1 MKEASKSM
9 NPIITVFYF
18 RSIAQYAVVDLWCQ
32 VFGHGVTPNLAVED
46 ALEHGVSASDID
58 FQGVF

>member
-1 MKEASKSM
+1 M